1 MKQLII
7 NGELAFID
15 KDQYF
20 PFTYK
25 ISDLE
30 EINII
35 NFPST
40 KSIMLPRNT
49 QNDEIFGHIA
59 EITRNNYGFSD
70 NQSGVSFNQIKKAN
84 YELKNNSEMVSEG
97 IVRIVNITHS
107 HYEVE
112 LYDKAIEVLEELED
126 KEINDLEIINPVT
139 GKPLE
144 ERINHETIKDMTV
157 RDWGITPVF
166 VDYDSNFTGNKIYAR
181 YNTITGIGEK
191 EIEFPREMTPFQ
203 MRTFSAANVPFT
215 MHLTKMMDMIE
226 AKQEVRFSEAVREQ
240 LAYVHMLLKKPKN
253 GLSSTE
259 YKLRADHKYLNR
271 AEREYPVWHN
281 YHV

>member
-70 NQSGVSFNQIKKAN
+70 NQSGVSFNQIKKAS
-84 YELKNNSEMVSEG
+84 YEFPHLASNLSE
-97 IVRIVNITHS
+97 
-107 HYEVE
+107 E
-112 LYDKAIEVLEELED
+112 LYKGAL
-126 KEINDLEIINPVT
+126 
-139 GKPLE
+139 
-144 ERINHETIKDMTV
+144 
-157 RDWGITPVF
+157 
-166 VDYDSNFTGNKIYAR
+166 
-181 YNTITGIGEK
+181 
-191 EIEFPREMTPFQ
+191 
-203 MRTFSAANVPFT
+203 
-215 MHLTKMMDMIE
+215 HLLQT
-226 AKQEVRFSEAVREQ
+226 
-240 LAYVHMLLKKPKN
+240 
-253 GLSSTE
+253 
-259 YKLRADHKYLNR
+259 
-271 AEREYPVWHN
+271 
-281 YHV
+281 